1 MAGRYDHE
9 IKIKVK
15 DVRETIKA
23 LEDINFH
30 SGLFLLQ
37 NEDIPMTEN
46 SEVKW
51 MYDVQQACR
60 VLIRN
65 NPRNVFINKPR
76 KETI

>member
-1 MAGRYDHE
+1 MTGRYDHE

-37 NEDIPMTEN
+37 NEHI
-46 SEVKW
+46 
-51 MYDVQQACR
+51 
-60 VLIRN
+60 
-65 NPRNVFINKPR
+65 PR
-76 KETI
+76 KQYEYTNGTAP